1 MHVSMNKRTLLL
13 LLMLVSVFTY
23 GQRRIRYRYELVGG
37 IGASNFL
44 GDLGGANKIGTH
56 LLRDFDLPVTR
67 AVVQTGIRYK
77 INSAL
82 SVRGNIIWA
91 MVHGADEN
99 TTELFRNQRDL
110 KFRSPIY
117 EFSGQFEY
125 FFTKEQT
132 GHRYKIKNVKGMKL
146 KDIQGYLFAGF
157 GGFGFNPKAKYTDG
171 KWYALQPLGTEGQGL
186 IAGRSKYHRVSMC
199 LLYGIGGKYGINRYW
214 SIGLEAGFRYTHTD
228 YLDDVST
235 TYATNTVGAARGP
248 IAQYFA
254 DPTQGLGPYP
264 FSVAEGVQRGEP
276 THKDA
281 YGFVTITA
289 NYRLAYSKRK
299 TRSKF

>member
-1 MHVSMNKRTLLL
+1 
-13 LLMLVSVFTY
+13 MLVSIFTY

-37 IGASNFL
+37 LGATSFL
-44 GDLGGANKIGTH
+44 GDLGGADQIGTH
-56 LLRDFDLPVTR
+56 LLRDFDLPITR
-67 AVVQTGIRYK
+67 VVLQTGVRYRLT
-77 INSAL
+77 SAFA
-82 SVRGNIIWA
+82 VRGNLIFG
-91 MVHGADEN
+91 MLHGADNATAE
-99 TTELFRNQRDL
+99 TFRNQRDL
-110 KFRSPIY
+110 KFRSPIL

-132 GHRYKIKNVKGMKL
+132 GHRYKIKNVKGVKL

-157 GGFGFNPKAKYTDG
+157 GGFAFNPKAKYKDG

-199 LLYGIGGKYGINRYW
+199 LLYGVGGKYGIDRYW
-214 SIGLEAGFRYTHTD
+214 SVGLEIGFRYTHTD

-235 TYATNTVGAARGP
+235 NYATNTVGAARGP

-254 DPTQGLGPYP
+254 DPTEGKGPYP
-264 FSVAEGVQRGEP
+264 FSVAEGVQRGDP

-281 YGFVTITA
+281 YGFLTA
-289 NYRLAYSKRK
+289 TVNYRLAYSKRK